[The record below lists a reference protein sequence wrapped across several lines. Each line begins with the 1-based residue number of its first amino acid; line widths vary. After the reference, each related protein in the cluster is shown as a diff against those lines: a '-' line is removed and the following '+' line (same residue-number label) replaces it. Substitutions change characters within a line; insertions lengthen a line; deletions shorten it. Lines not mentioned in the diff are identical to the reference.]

1 MGRVRAV
8 AELPGSTLAVW
19 PGEVVLLVSAHAG
32 ESLDVAGALHALGQG
47 RVRVARLRSLESA
60 EACARALLAGART
73 DAVVAVVAG
82 AAYPAGRVEAFR
94 RRIARCAPCRTLW
107 LPAPGLRRG
116 APIGRPPTPDVA
128 CPFAVVPPGPPDMSG
143 PIPAAPAP
151 KPDAAPGAF
160 RLYNTLAR
168 AVEPFAPADGQT
180 VTLYTC
186 GPTVYNPAH
195 LGNFRT
201 FLFED
206 LLRRALRLA
215 GFGVTQVMNLT
226 DVDDKIIRRADEQG
240 KTIGEVTDP
249 VVDVFHA
256 DREFLR
262 IERAEHYPRATHYIA
277 EMIDL
282 VRRLEDRGVAYQ
294 AEDRSVYFAIARF
307 PGYGRL
313 SRLDTREIK
322 AGARVLQDEYGKD
335 NPQDFALWK
344 AATEVDER
352 TGAAWDSPWG
362 RGRPGWHLECSAMAM
377 ALLGETIDLHCGGVD
392 LVFPHHEDE
401 IAQSEAAT
409 GRPFSRGW
417 CHGEFLQV
425 DGSKMAKR
433 LGNSVT
439 VRALRDQG
447 VSAAA
452 IRHFVFG
459 THYRKQLNLTDEA
472 LDASRE
478 AVRRVG
484 AFAERLA
491 SARGGTPGLA
501 EAAADAEREVRA
513 ALFDDLNAPEALGA
527 LFTFVRRANAELD
540 RRGEDASALDDA
552 RRAFGA
558 IDGVLDLVPEAAA
571 ADAALESWVEDRLAA
586 RRAAR
591 GRRDFAAADAIRAE
605 IEGRGVEIKDTP
617 QGTTWRRR

>member
-1 MGRVRAV
+1 MTG
-8 AELPGSTLAVW
+8 P
-19 PGEVVLLVSAHAG
+19 H
-32 ESLDVAGALHALGQG
+32 
-47 RVRVARLRSLESA
+47 
-60 EACARALLAGART
+60 T
-73 DAVVAVVAG
+73 D
-82 AAYPAGRVEAFR
+82 
-94 RRIARCAPCRTLW
+94 
-107 LPAPGLRRG
+107 
-116 APIGRPPTPDVA
+116 
-128 CPFAVVPPGPPDMSG
+128 
-143 PIPAAPAP
+143 AAPAEAVP
-151 KPDAAPGAF
+151 TDAPTF

-168 AVEPFAPADGQT
+168 AVEPFAPADGRT
-180 VTLYTC
+180 VSLYTC

-206 LLRRALRLA
+206 LLRRTLRLA

-240 KTIGEVTDP
+240 KTIAQVTDP
-249 VVDVFHA
+249 VVDVFHE

-262 IERAEHYPRATHYIA
+262 IERAEHYPRATHFIA
-277 EMIDL
+277 QMIDL
-282 VRRLEDRGVAYQ
+282 VRRLEERGVAYQ
-294 AEDRSVYFAIARF
+294 AEDGSVYFAIARF

-322 AGARVLQDEYGKD
+322 AGARVLQDEYGKE

-344 AATEVDER
+344 AATDADER

-377 ALLGETIDLHCGGVD
+377 SILGETIDLHCGGID
-392 LVFPHHEDE
+392 LIFPHHEDE

-409 GRPFSRGW
+409 GQTFSRAW

-439 VRALRDQG
+439 VRALREQG
-447 VSAAA
+447 YSAAA

-459 THYRKQLNLTDEA
+459 THYRKQLNLTDDA
-472 LDASRE
+472 LEASRE

-484 AFAERLA
+484 EFADRLA
-491 SARGGTPGLA
+491 SAAGGTAGLA
-501 EAAADAEREVRA
+501 AAAADAERAARE
-513 ALFDDLNAPEALGA
+513 ALFDDLNAPEALAA
-527 LFTFVRRANAELD
+527 LFTFIRRANAELD
-540 RRGEDASALDDA
+540 RGGDDVPALEAA
-552 RRAFGA
+552 RRAFAA
-558 IDGVLDLVPEAAA
+558 IDGVLDLVPERVAPD
-571 ADAALESWVEDRLAA
+571 DALGAWVDDRLAA

-591 GRRDFAAADAIRAE
+591 ARRDFAAADAIRAE
-605 IEGRGVEIKDTP
+605 LDARGVEIKDTQ